1 MLNAAFNMAC
11 RSGRNGEAGLTPS
24 GMRSGRYVQ
33 QAGGYRAFVPKDL
46 PPDPPIALRGELQ
59 GLLSRAD
66 QALGRLDGSIRTLPH
81 PDLFVAMYVRREA
94 VLSSQIEGTQSSL
107 QDVLAAEARVL
118 SPDRPQDV
126 DEVFNYVRAMNH
138 GLARLDATP
147 ISIGLLREIH
157 RELLAGTRG
166 HALAPGELR
175 TTQNWIG
182 PPGSPLAE
190 ATFVPPPP
198 QEVPGALARLER
210 FVQDGAG
217 LPLLIKV
224 GLAHAQFETI
234 HPFRDGNGHL
244 GRLLVTLMLC
254 EREALPKPVL
264 YLSHF
269 FRRHRQRYYDHLQAV
284 RDDGAWEAW
293 LAFFLQGVLEVS
305 EQAAR
310 TAHAILALRERHRG
324 AITDGLGRAAA
335 NGHRVLEHLYR
346 KPIVSVRE
354 VKDTIGTTYAAANS
368 LVARLVEHG
377 ILEELTGQR
386 RNRVFE
392 YVDYVRL
399 FVDDA

>member
-1 MLNAAFNMAC
+1 MAH

-33 QAGGYRAFVPKDL
+33 QAGGYRAFIPKDL

-190 ATFVPPPP
+190 ATFVPPP

-234 HPFRDGNGHL
+234 HPFRDGNGRL

-284 RDDGAWEAW
+284 RDDGTWEAW

>member
-1 MLNAAFNMAC
+1 
-11 RSGRNGEAGLTPS
+11 
-24 GMRSGRYVQ
+24 
-33 QAGGYRAFVPKDL
+33 
-46 PPDPPIALRGELQ
+46 
-59 GLLSRAD
+59 
-66 QALGRLDGSIRTLPH
+66 
-81 PDLFVAMYVRREA
+81 MYVRREA

-190 ATFVPPPP
+190 ATFVPPP

-234 HPFRDGNGHL
+234 HPFRDGNGRL